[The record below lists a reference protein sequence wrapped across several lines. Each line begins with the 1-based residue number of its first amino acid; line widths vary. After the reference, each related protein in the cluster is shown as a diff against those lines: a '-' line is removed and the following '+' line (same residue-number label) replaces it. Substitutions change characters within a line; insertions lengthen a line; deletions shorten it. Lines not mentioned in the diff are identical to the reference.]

1 MKRFLV
7 FFLVGFW
14 AFQTFGQPSVD
25 LGLFGGAG
33 TYFGDMAKINLNK
46 SVNPAYGGFI
56 RFNFNPRYA
65 LRFNIVN
72 GGIGAEGEFQGNQ
85 WTFNKN
91 VTDFALYFEWNYFK
105 YIVGDKET
113 KWTTF
118 LFGGV
123 GVQMYNYQYR
133 EDQLKNMQIQPDK
146 VYLDPTLFLVD
157 PTYFEMP
164 HVAKPISPTI
174 PFGLGFKFNLS
185 KRWGLG
191 IEGSLRK
198 TFSDQL
204 DDLDDP
210 LSYVD
215 KNFSPEVQVKYTD
228 QWHNNDWTAYAGVH
242 LVYKLIYGNREWT
255 MTTPRK
261 SILDW
266 GIWNKNRRE

>member
-7 FFLVGFW
+7 LFLVGFW

-33 TYFGDMAKINLNK
+33 TYFGDMTKINLNK

-72 GGIGAEGEFQGNQ
+72 GGIGAEGEFNYQSDPALLDWN
-85 WTFNKN
+85 FDKN
-91 VTDFALYFEWNYFK
+91 VLDISLQFEFNYLK

-113 KWTTF
+113 HWSTY
-118 LFGGV
+118 LMGGV
-123 GVQMYNYQYR
+123 GMQTYQYT
-133 EDQLKNMQIQPDK
+133 IQGI
-146 VYLDPTLFLVD
+146 
-157 PTYFEMP
+157 EGSE
-164 HVAKPISPTI
+164 ISPTI

-185 KRWGLG
+185 KRWGIGL
-191 IEGSLRK
+191 EGSLRK
-198 TFSDQL
+198 SFSDKL
-204 DDLDDP
+204 DNLDDP
-210 LSYVD
+210 LSYFD
-215 KNFSPEVQVKYTD
+215 ANGVKVTYTD